1 MLKASVFLV
10 VFMRLTCAAVW
21 GEIIFSQVRRKRKT
35 SLEQAAKD
43 SCAGNAVASCVVVI
57 EINSEKVAQCIE
69 LMIRQIFEKF
79 LAHTVCAYIWHVGLD
94 YVITGK

>member
-1 MLKASVFLV
+1 MLKASVFSM
-10 VFMRLTCAAVW
+10 VFMRFASAAVW

-35 SLEQAAKD
+35 SIEQAAKD
-43 SCAGNAVASCVVVI
+43 GCTGNAVASRIVVI